1 MKKLS
6 FEAQGLLAYIQSMEP
21 EQQQFTE
28 QELIDGSDVD
38 SAETTLVAIAE
49 LLANGNL
56 TQQGGVYIL
65 NVSEQ

>member
-38 SAETTLVAIAE
+38 SAETTLVAITE

-65 NVSEQ
+65 NVEA